1 MAADLIE
8 NLEAHPRELDF
19 ISKVPA
25 DWSESHL
32 IAGEV
37 GDYAIFAR
45 KDRNSKDWYVGGVN
59 DATPRTLDLSFDFLD
74 PGKTYVATIYKDA
87 PGSTYLTDARHLI
100 AYDSKN
106 NPARRPLFIVARTRR
121 RSRDAPRTG
130 AMIRA
135 LFGLLLMAAVPAAAQ
150 TQTGPAPKVAAGTI
164 VDLGVVQSKYTDP
177 RRVVVWLPTGY
188 KPHGPKYAV
197 LYMHDGQNLFDKAT
211 AGYGKEWE
219 IDEHLDRLIAQKKV
233 RPTIV
238 VGIWSTPKR
247 LQEYVPAKAFD
258 HLPPAYMDRVRGLYG
273 GNPLSDGYLKFLVR
287 DLKPRIDARF
297 NVKTDRANT
306 IVMGSSMGALISLY
320 AIDEYPKVFGGAG
333 MVSTHWPLFLPTQG
347 AKSISDEEF
356 QIVSSA
362 FERYLTPALPYPRPT
377 SSISIMA
384 AKRWIRLMLP
394 IRIASTPLSQSVAL
408 GRA

>member
-1 MAADLIE
+1 
-8 NLEAHPRELDF
+8 
-19 ISKVPA
+19 
-25 DWSESHL
+25 
-32 IAGEV
+32 
-37 GDYAIFAR
+37 
-45 KDRNSKDWYVGGVN
+45 
-59 DATPRTLDLSFDFLD
+59 
-74 PGKTYVATIYKDA
+74 
-87 PGSTYLTDARHLI
+87 
-100 AYDSKN
+100 
-106 NPARRPLFIVARTRR
+106 
-121 RSRDAPRTG
+121 
-130 AMIRA
+130 MIRA
-135 LFGLLLMAAVPAAAQ
+135 LFGLLLLAAVPAAAQ

-164 VDLGVVQSKYTDP
+164 VDLGVVQSKYTDS

-219 IDEHLDRLIAQKKV
+219 IDEHLDRLIVQKKV

-247 LQEYVPAKAFD
+247 LQEYVPAKAFE

-287 DLKPRIDARF
+287 ELKPRIDARF

-306 IVMGSSMGALISLY
+306 MIMGSSMGALISLY

-347 AKSISDEEF
+347 AKSISDDEF

-362 FERYLTPALPYPRPT
+362 FERYLTPALPSPATHKLYFDHGSETLDSAYAAYQDRVD
-377 SSISIMA
+377 A
-384 AKRWIRLMLP
+384 VVAKRGYRRDTNWMTRSFPGQAHDEISWSSRVDIPLQFLLP
-394 IRIASTPLSQSVAL
+394 PLRS
-408 GRA
+408 R